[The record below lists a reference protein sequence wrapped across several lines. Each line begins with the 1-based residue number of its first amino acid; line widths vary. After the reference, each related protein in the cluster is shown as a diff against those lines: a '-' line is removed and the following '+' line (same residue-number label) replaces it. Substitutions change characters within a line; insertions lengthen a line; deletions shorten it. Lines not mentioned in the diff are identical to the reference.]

1 MQDRNDRF
9 IVRSCLGFFC
19 LQKNEGGQELN
30 LLYLSIALAAI
41 LFWAFYRAINPPE
54 SKYAA
59 KDFLTQEKR
68 GEAEE
73 RIVRQS
79 VIHQLIYPIYYRVQ
93 QWRPMGKHQY
103 DAIQQ
108 ELIKAG
114 EYEARPEDIQMA
126 QITNATMYP
135 LFFLLISM
143 IIGGDYQVY
152 IVFFGFAA
160 GIYMYRAPMSNLQSK
175 QKKHNE
181 HLLQDF
187 TRFVTVYLMQVS
199 GNSIPHDAL
208 LAAVEKTKKKCKAL
222 SYYLVELENDLDTKG
237 TEKALKEFSMKL
249 NRSYVDR
256 FTNNVQLMIKQAGGD
271 QTTLNVRLREALTEM
286 QERLADEKIQ
296 SMKAQARIPTF
307 ASVGVIAIYMII
319 MLGASMMMIL

>member
-1 MQDRNDRF
+1 M
-9 IVRSCLGFFC
+9 SS
-19 LQKNEGGQELN
+19 
-30 LLYLSIALAAI
+30 LYLSIALGI
-41 LFWAFYRAINPPE
+41 VLFLVFYRIVNPPE
-54 SKYAA
+54 RKYAA

-68 GEAEE
+68 GEVEE

-79 VIHQLIYPIYYRVQ
+79 IIHQLIYPIYYRIQ
-93 QWRPMGKHQY
+93 QWKPMGKLQY
-103 DAIQQ
+103 EAIQQ

-114 EYEARPEDIQMA
+114 EYESRPEDIQMA
-126 QITNATMYP
+126 QITNAVIYP
-135 LFFLLISM
+135 LFFLLIAI

-160 GIYMYRAPMSNLQSK
+160 GFYMYSTPMSNLKSK
-175 QKKHNE
+175 QKKHDE
-181 HLLQDF
+181 HILQDF

-199 GNSIPHDAL
+199 GNAIPHDAL
-208 LAAVEKTKKKCKAL
+208 SAISKTEKKCKAL

-237 TEKALKEFSMKL
+237 SEKALKEFSLKL

-256 FTNNVQLMIKQAGGD
+256 FANNVQLMIKQAGGD

-296 SMKAQARIPTF
+296 SMKVQARVPTY
-307 ASVGVIAIYMII
+307 ASVGVIAVYMIV